1 MATQTVDQTQTVR
14 LAPFQE
20 DFLADI
26 FASAKALTGEGSM
39 MPFAEQRVAGLS
51 EGQRA
56 AISNALGG
64 VGAFQPFLRQ
74 GSGAI
79 QSGIMGALGANYTP
93 TSFREFMDPFQEDVI
108 QQQYD
113 DIAEQG
119 RAQLSDFGQR
129 AAGAGAFG
137 GSRQAIAE
145 GEIIGNVLDQQA
157 RTGSQLRTQGFQQ
170 AQQLAQQAADQRLR
184 QSQLVG
190 QLGVSQAGL
199 GQLGQQM
206 ATQDINTLLG
216 IGGLQQQQGQ
226 RELDVAR
233 SNVLAAQA
241 LPFQQVG
248 FMSDIFR
255 GVPAL
260 QQTTSQTRTPGPSRG
275 SQMLGL
281 GIAGLGAIGSA
292 GGFGNFFNFGRP
304 A

>member
-20 DFLADI
+20 EFLADI

-39 MPFAEQRVAGLS
+39 MPFAPQQLARALS

-74 GSGAI
+74 GSGAV

-137 GSRQAIAE
+137 GSRQALAE
-145 GEIIGNVLDQQA
+145 SEIIGNVLDQQA
-157 RTGSQLRTQGFQQ
+157 RTGSQLRSQGFQQ
-170 AQQLAQQAADQRLR
+170 K
-184 QSQLVG
+184 
-190 QLGVSQAGL
+190 
-199 GQLGQQM
+199 
-206 ATQDINTLLG
+206 
-216 IGGLQQQQGQ
+216 
-226 RELDVAR
+226 
-233 SNVLAAQA
+233 
-241 LPFQQVG
+241 
-248 FMSDIFR
+248 
-255 GVPAL
+255 
-260 QQTTSQTRTPGPSRG
+260 TTSAGSTSCKSTIKTSTINWTVGCISSWTRTIRTTNGCSRY
-275 SQMLGL
+275 
-281 GIAGLGAIGSA
+281 
-292 GGFGNFFNFGRP
+292 
-304 A
+304 